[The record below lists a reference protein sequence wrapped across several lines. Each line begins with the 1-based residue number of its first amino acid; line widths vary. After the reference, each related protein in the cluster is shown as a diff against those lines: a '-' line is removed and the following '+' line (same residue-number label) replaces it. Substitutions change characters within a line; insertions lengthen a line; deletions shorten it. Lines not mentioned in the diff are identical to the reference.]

1 MVVSLIK
8 DTYFVRHL
16 WIFLLNSRAK
26 SYLYLMKGSVI
37 FVFLIGLLTLHMLN
51 ACKEQNKESDSIELV
66 EVVQFYCQ
74 TPFKFPL
81 LTPEAQEII
90 TDWPVFKDFRRI
102 SQNLVNIPLEDL
114 KFRSNNLRLQTDS
127 LSVTVPQTLESP
139 IINARLLVVKTRI
152 SLLNQEA
159 KKSTPDSTVIEKR
172 LLELHQSID
181 EFILHINEK
190 IEKDRLD
197 QKGVQTVR

>member
-1 MVVSLIK
+1 
-8 DTYFVRHL
+8 
-16 WIFLLNSRAK
+16 
-26 SYLYLMKGSVI
+26 MKGSVI
-37 FVFLIGLLTLHMLN
+37 FVFLTGLLTLHMLN

-127 LSVTVPQTLESP
+127 LYVTVPQTLQLP
-139 IINARLLVVKTRI
+139 IINARLLVVTTRI

-197 QKGVQTVR
+197 QKGLQRVR

>member
-1 MVVSLIK
+1 
-8 DTYFVRHL
+8 
-16 WIFLLNSRAK
+16 
-26 SYLYLMKGSVI
+26 MKGHAI
-37 FVFLIGLLTLHMLN
+37 FVFLISLLTLPALN
-51 ACKEQNKESDSIELV
+51 GCKEQNQESEPTELV
-66 EVVQFYCQ
+66 ETVQFFCQ
-74 TPFKFPL
+74 TPFKFPA

-127 LSVTVPQTLESP
+127 LSVTIPQTLQSP
-139 IINARLLVVKTRI
+139 IIDARLLVVTTRI

-172 LLELHQSID
+172 LIELHQCID

-197 QKGVQTVR
+197 QKGVQTMR